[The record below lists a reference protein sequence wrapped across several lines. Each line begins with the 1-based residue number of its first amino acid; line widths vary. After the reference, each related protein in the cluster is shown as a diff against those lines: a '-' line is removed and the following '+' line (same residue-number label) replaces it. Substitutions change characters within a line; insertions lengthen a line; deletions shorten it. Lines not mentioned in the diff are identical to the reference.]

1 MQNGLF
7 MFEGHH
13 VFLFSDRLAKHL
25 IRYIV
30 LRWKADVGPI
40 VSNDFS
46 VFCQKEDG
54 IRVIVICLRPR
65 GIRRDDGVGAD
76 LCTDGNSAK

>member
-1 MQNGLF
+1 MQNGFF

-13 VFLFSDRLAKHL
+13 VFLFADCLAKHL

-40 VSNDFS
+40 VRYDFS
-46 VFCQKEDG
+46 VFCQKEGD
-54 IRVIVICLRPR
+54 IRVIVISLRPR
-65 GIRRDDGVGAD
+65 GIWRDDGVGAD